1 MPPSNCRP
9 LTCDGC
15 RLAFPYGREA
25 DGTPWLAFLHKTR
38 PPSPRCGPLAS
49 TSLCRFHVVRQRA
62 EAAAVLQ
69 PMWDAADE
77 VAWVTVFIPGRQLT
91 LSDAMHLNPAEEAR
105 FAKRLVLKALASLPN
120 GERDQVRG
128 FGVVEPGVM
137 EIREG
142 GESTTTLVAM
152 HLHLLVWRLSVKR
165 VHDLLHKYAVKT
177 DEVTVPLRVTA
188 APTPAA
194 PFE

>member
-1 MPPSNCRP
+1 
-9 LTCDGC
+9 
-15 RLAFPYGREA
+15 
-25 DGTPWLAFLHKTR
+25 
-38 PPSPRCGPLAS
+38 
-49 TSLCRFHVVRQRA
+49 
-62 EAAAVLQ
+62 
-69 PMWDAADE
+69 MWDAADE

-105 FAKRLVLKALASLPN
+105 FAKHLVLKALASLPN

-188 APTPAA
+188 APTPAGA
-194 PFE
+194 LAYSTKHLDDHRVSIRDGGKARFKRRPEGLELEVLKRWCGGFSNTDAEVRIGIRRHKSGLAGYG